1 MSSGAQWTDE
11 IDAGVSF
18 VIRSIG
24 NLTPSK
30 GNFHDYN
37 HKVIFMSIIK
47 NSQGKYI
54 YKMGINFFRLAAN
67 TDYTLCLEILN
78 TDYNLWNNSKISVD
92 KGTSTGLSIG
102 NVGVKKLSPRYTD
115 STGKTQTMYYHR
127 IIVNFRKLLSGNKF
141 FLHILVDILRGG
153 YNLPIYPRQFLGVYI
168 IAYGIMGTFSN
179 IDPDKVYDY
188 HTAFDIKPTEVVY
201 NVDINANNKKIL
213 NINLDRNSNNS
224 AATVKMVKEIQPF
237 TTNNLYRNY
246 FEEFYDFTNAA
257 NYKLNLSSSGI
268 VFNYLSSSSGYTFS
282 DIDIPNKTI
291 DNIIKEGL
299 NINGYTI
306 SFSPPNGI
314 KKYTFCI
321 VFYHW
326 RNRSFSIFKKNSD
339 YNTNLLSLF
348 YSNSNYQLTL
358 SVNNSIRSI
367 TLPSSFNGKKIVI

>member
-1 MSSGAQWTDE
+1 
-11 IDAGVSF
+11 
-18 VIRSIG
+18 
-24 NLTPSK
+24 
-30 GNFHDYN
+30 
-37 HKVIFMSIIK
+37 
-47 NSQGKYI
+47 
-54 YKMGINFFRLAAN
+54 
-67 TDYTLCLEILN
+67 
-78 TDYNLWNNSKISVD
+78 
-92 KGTSTGLSIG
+92 
-102 NVGVKKLSPRYTD
+102 
-115 STGKTQTMYYHR
+115 MYYHR
-127 IIVNFRKLLSGNKF
+127 ILINFRKLPSGNKF
-141 FLHILVDILRGG
+141 FIHILGDILRGG
-153 YNLPIYPRQFLGVYI
+153 YNISTYPRLFSGVYI
-168 IAYGIMGTFSN
+168 IAYGIVGTFSN

-306 SFSPPNGI
+306 SFSSPNGI

-339 YNTNLLSLF
+339 INTNLLSLF
-348 YSNSNYQLTL
+348 YSNSSHQLIL